1 MVPFAMAAVFA
12 AAAVRSNP
20 PSDVV
25 HAIDAGAVCDGQTDD
40 TVALQGALN
49 STALN
54 GSILEIPAG
63 RTCLTQ
69 PLKLPSHTRLHLGDA
84 AVIKA
89 GAKWTDGVS
98 MLYTAGVYDSDHTT
112 TDIHITGKGTL
123 DGSGVQWWTGS
134 NKTPN
139 RPKLLELDATGVEI
153 KDITL
158 LDAASWHSLLM
169 GAHYEIIDVT
179 IRSPN
184 YTIAPNTDGL
194 DIAAHYV
201 HISGA
206 DITNGDDSI
215 CMKTPAKDVLVENSI
230 VRQGNGLVVGTSD
243 KAAFQNI
250 TFRSTLLQP
259 PCTVPLSLCCSV
271 LATLKRP
278 ASQCRIQFFTIIRHK

>member
-1 MVPFAMAAVFA
+1 ML
-12 AAAVRSNP
+12 
-20 PSDVV
+20 
-25 HAIDAGAVCDGQTDD
+25 I
-40 TVALQGALN
+40 
-49 STALN
+49 
-54 GSILEIPAG
+54 
-63 RTCLTQ
+63 
-69 PLKLPSHTRLHLGDA
+69 LGDR
-84 AVIKA
+84 I
-89 GAKWTDGVS
+89 
-98 MLYTAGVYDSDHTT
+98 DSLAPLSLSTNLV
-112 TDIHITGKGTL
+112 GTM
-123 DGSGVQWWTGS
+123 Q
-134 NKTPN
+134 
-139 RPKLLELDATGVEI
+139 
-153 KDITL
+153 
-158 LDAASWHSLLM
+158 LM

-215 CMKTPAKDVLVENSI
+215 CMKTPAQDVLVENSI

-278 ASQCRIQFFTIIRHK
+278 ASQCRIQFFTIIRHT